1 MGETQQEE
9 TWGEGMEYVLVWNTE
24 KEGSMKEG
32 GAGWIHASGRKVAS
46 TSRPPFPTSVD
57 DVSSAFENNPHC
69 LTPLLLYIIRAYC
82 Y

>member
-1 MGETQQEE
+1 
-9 TWGEGMEYVLVWNTE
+9 MEYVLVRNTE
-24 KEGSMKEG
+24 KEGSVKEG

-57 DVSSAFENNPHC
+57 VSSAFENNPHC
-69 LTPLLLYIIRAYC
+69 LTPLLLYIISAYC